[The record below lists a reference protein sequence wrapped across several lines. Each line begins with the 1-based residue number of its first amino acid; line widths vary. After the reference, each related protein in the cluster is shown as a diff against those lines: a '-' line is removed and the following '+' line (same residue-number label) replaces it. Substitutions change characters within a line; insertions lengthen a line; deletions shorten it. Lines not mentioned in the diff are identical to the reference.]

1 VPKCEICGTKFART
15 RELEEHGIAAHS
27 FAEQESL
34 LLKKVDEEEK
44 ARKRSRGPYRKAHAA

>member
-1 VPKCEICGTKFART
+1 M